1 MVDGTTTDATDPK
14 DIWPDFVD
22 RLPNSIGMTV
32 IRNKADQTGEEMGNC
47 HVNDPTLIRLSAKTG
62 AGVGALRT
70 HLKECMGFS
79 GNTEGGFMARRRHLD
94 ALERAA
100 QHLQIGQEQLEG
112 YMAGEILAEEL
123 RITQQHLNE
132 ITGEFSSDDLL
143 GRIFSSFC
151 IGK

>member
-1 MVDGTTTDATDPK
+1 
-14 DIWPDFVD
+14 
-22 RLPNSIGMTV
+22 
-32 IRNKADQTGEEMGNC
+32 
-47 HVNDPTLIRLSAKTG
+47 
-62 AGVGALRT
+62 
-70 HLKECMGFS
+70 
-79 GNTEGGFMARRRHLD
+79 
-94 ALERAA
+94 AA